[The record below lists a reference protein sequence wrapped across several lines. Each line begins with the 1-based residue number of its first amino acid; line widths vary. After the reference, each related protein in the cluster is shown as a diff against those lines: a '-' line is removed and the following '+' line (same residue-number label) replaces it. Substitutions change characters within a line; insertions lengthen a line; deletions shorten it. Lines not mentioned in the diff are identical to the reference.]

1 MAVKIKIAPRQLR
14 NLSLKHRLLLAAGVV
29 FATGCLIFGCVFG
42 YYYIKYQRIVDERL
56 EKPLFENTAKIY
68 AAPQELRPGQSFTPE
83 AIANEL
89 NEAGYSVV
97 GQSPVSKMGTY
108 SEDSNSIT
116 IHPGPESY
124 HAPDS
129 ATVSFDKGLISQI
142 TGDQG
147 QQLAAYQLEP
157 LLITDLSDKNRAK
170 RRLLTYN
177 QIPKVVVQAVTSIE
191 DRRYF
196 QHGGIDYYAI
206 VAWAW
211 HDMIGDRHMIGGA
224 STLTMQLAKE
234 FFLTPDRTFKR
245 KFLQVVIT
253 FQLEHRFSKQKI
265 FELYANEIPLGQ
277 RGSFSINGFGE
288 AAQAY
293 FGEDVNQLTLPQAAL
308 LAGLIQ
314 SPSWLNPYRHPQRAL
329 ARRNLV
335 LDAMVETGDITKQQA
350 QDAKATPLKLAP
362 AAVDAG
368 EAPYFVDLVRDQ
380 LAARLGDNDYN
391 SAGLR
396 IYTSLDPELQKA
408 ATEAVAEG
416 MKHVDEIV
424 ERRHAWRVRHG
435 DKSPI
440 VYPQVALV
448 ALDPHTGQV
457 LALVGG
463 RDYGKSQLD
472 HAVTHRP
479 TGSIFKPFVYAAAY
493 NTSLAGVQLTSS
505 DGVSGIF
512 TQSTI
517 LTDEPTTFTFG
528 NGQTYTPRNFDN
540 IFMGQVTARTALQH
554 SLNNATISLAQMVGY
569 GNVAALARDAGI
581 TSVEPTP
588 AMAIG
593 SYDATPIEMAGAYT
607 IFANDG
613 VKINPW
619 LLASIHS
626 ANGDVMDE
634 YTPVSTPVLD
644 PRVAYLTTVLMENV
658 IDHGTGEIV
667 RAMGFTAPA
676 AGKTG
681 TSHDAWFAGYTSN
694 LLCVVWVGNDDYSQ
708 LSTSL
713 GADAEGDRAAGPIWT
728 DFMKEA
734 VSLPEYSDTKPFV
747 APPGVVEVQLDKN
760 TNLLA
765 DAACPDDYTGAFL
778 IGTQPMNTCDHS
790 FGDQRNLFQKIFGIG
805 GQPSN
810 PVVRAQQPSTTSQQ
824 PQTVQNNGNAP
835 APQPAQPEQ
844 QKKKKKPGFWG
855 RLFGR
860 HAKDSSDQQDGQP
873 QEQ

>member
-1 MAVKIKIAPRQLR
+1 MVVKVKFAPKKLSS
-14 NLSLKHRLLLAAGVV
+14 LSLKHRLLLAAGGV
-29 FATGCLIFGCVFG
+29 FAAGCLVFACVFG
-42 YYYIKYQRIVDERL
+42 YYYIKYQRIVDQRL

-68 AAPQELRPGQSFTPE
+68 AAPQELRPGQSFTE
-83 AIANEL
+83 SSIASEL
-89 NEAGYSVV
+89 NDAGYSVV
-97 GQSPVSKMGTY
+97 DQGKTSLMGTY
-108 SEDSNSIT
+108 SLGSNSIT

-129 ATVSFDKGLISQI
+129 ATVTFDKGVIGQI
-142 TGDQG
+142 TGDNG

-196 QHGGIDYYAI
+196 EHGGIDYYAI

-293 FGEDVNQLTLPQAAL
+293 FGENVSQLTLPQAAL

-314 SPSWLNPYRHPQRAL
+314 SPSRLNPYRHPQRAI
-329 ARRNLV
+329 ARRNVV

-350 QDAKATPLKLAP
+350 DQAKAAPLNLVP
-362 AAVDAG
+362 GAVDAG

-391 SAGLR
+391 SEGLR
-396 IYTSLDPELQKA
+396 IYTSLDPQLEEA

-416 MKHVDEIV
+416 MKRVDEIV

-435 DKSPI
+435 DNSPI

-448 ALDPHTGQV
+448 ALNPHTGQV

-463 RDYGKSQLD
+463 RDYGQSQLD
-472 HAVTHRP
+472 HAVRTRP
-479 TGSIFKPFVYAAAY
+479 TGSIFKPFVYAAAF
-493 NTSLAGVQLTSS
+493 NTSLAGVQLTNS

-517 LTDEPTTFTFG
+517 LNDEPTTFTFDG
-528 NGQTYTPRNFDN
+528 GQTYTPRNFDN

-569 GNVAALARDAGI
+569 DNVAALAREAGI

-593 SYDATPIEMAGAYT
+593 AYGATPLEMAGAYT
-607 IFANDG
+607 VFANDG
-613 VKINPW
+613 IKINPW

-626 ANGDVMDE
+626 ANGNVMDE

-644 PRVAYLTTVLMENV
+644 PRVAYLTTALMENV

-681 TSHDAWFAGYTSN
+681 TSHDAWFAGFTSN

-713 GADAEGDRAAGPIWT
+713 GADAEGDRAAGPIWA
-728 DFMKEA
+728 DFMKKA
-734 VSLPEYSDTKPFV
+734 VSLPEYSDTKPFLS
-747 APPGVVEVQLDKN
+747 PPGVVEVQLDKN

-765 DAACPDDYTGAFL
+765 DAACPDDYTAAFL
-778 IGTQPMNTCDHS
+778 DGTQPTDTCDHS
-790 FGDQRNLFQKIFGIG
+790 NGNQGNLFQKLFGIG
-805 GQPSN
+805 QKPST
-810 PVVRAQQPSTTSQQ
+810 PSPSTTPSPAAAPSPQQ
-824 PQTVQNNGNAP
+824 QNKSAAP
-835 APQPAQPEQ
+835 PPAQTSPVQ
-844 QKKKKKPGFWG
+844 PPPKKKHGFWG
-855 RLFGR
+855 RIFG
-860 HAKDSSDQQDGQP
+860 HHSKDNSDQQDP
-873 QEQ
+873 QNQ